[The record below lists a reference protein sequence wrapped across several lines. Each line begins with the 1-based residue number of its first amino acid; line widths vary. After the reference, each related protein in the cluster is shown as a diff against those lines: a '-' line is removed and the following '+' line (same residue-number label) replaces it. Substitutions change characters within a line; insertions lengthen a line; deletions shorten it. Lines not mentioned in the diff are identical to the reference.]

1 MIILSGISIFM
12 KTAIITGASS
22 GIGYATAIK
31 LKSEGYNVVG
41 SYLSNENSAKQ
52 LEKEYGIPCLK
63 CDVSID
69 GDVNAL
75 FDYAE
80 KRYGKPSLVIANA
93 GVALKQKLLVD
104 VSASDIQKVVN
115 VNLLGTLLTN
125 KRAVSSMLDKGGR
138 IINVSSIFGLSG
150 GSCEVAYSATKAG
163 ILGITEALSEELSF
177 SQIEVLSLV
186 LGLIDTPMNA
196 HLSDADKL
204 EFVASCGLNSVPTAS
219 DVASEIYKIAT
230 DKSNLNGKTIKLFA
244 GK

>member
-1 MIILSGISIFM
+1 MTILSGISIFM

-41 SYLSNENSAKQ
+41 SYLSNELSAKQ
-52 LEKEYGIPCLK
+52 LEKEYGIPCLR
-63 CDVSID
+63 CDVSQESDI
-69 GDVNAL
+69 NAL

-93 GVALKQKLLVD
+93 GIALEQKLLVD
-104 VSASDIQKVVN
+104 VSACDIERVIN

-125 KRAVSSMLDKGGR
+125 KRAVSSMLEKGGR

-163 ILGITEALSEELSF
+163 ILGITEALSQELSF
-177 SQIEVLSLV
+177 SKIEVLSVV
-186 LGLIDTPMNA
+186 LGLIDTPMNV
-196 HLSDADKL
+196 HLSQSDKL
-204 EFVASCGLNSVPTAS
+204 EFVNSCGLKTIPTAS
-219 DVASEIYKIAT
+219 DVASEIYKIAS
-230 DKSNLNGKTIKLFA
+230 DKTSLNGKTIKLFA
-244 GK
+244 

>member
-1 MIILSGISIFM
+1 M

-31 LKSEGYNVVG
+31 LKSEGYNVVS
-41 SYLSNENSAKQ
+41 SYLSNEISAKQ
-52 LEKEYGIPCLK
+52 LEREYGIPCLR
-63 CDVSID
+63 CDVSNES
-69 GDVNAL
+69 DVNAL

-93 GVALKQKLLVD
+93 GIALPQKLLVD
-104 VSASDIQKVVN
+104 VSACDIERVIN

-125 KRAVSSMLDKGGR
+125 KRAVSSMLDNGGR

-163 ILGITEALSEELSF
+163 ILGVTESLSQELSF
-177 SQIEVLSLV
+177 SQIEVLSVV

-196 HLSDADKL
+196 HLSQNDKL
-204 EFVASCGLNSVPTAS
+204 EFVNSCGLKVIPTAS
-219 DVASEIYKIAT
+219 DVASEIYKIAS
-230 DKSNLNGKTIKLFA
+230 DKGNLNGKTIKLFA
-244 GK
+244 